1 MEKGTIHIELEGE
14 EFRLEVKGN
23 MGFVTAMEVM
33 MNALH
38 DMIEQAIKDDFEK
51 NKIAKFFA
59 KKLEE
64 IFPEKSE
71 EKNDKKGTPA
81 SLC

>member
-1 MEKGTIHIELEGE
+1 MEKGTIHIELQGE
-14 EFRLEVKGN
+14 EIRLEVKGN

-38 DMIEQAIKDDFEK
+38 DMIEHAVKDDFEK

-71 EKNDKKGTPA
+71 EKDDQKRTSE